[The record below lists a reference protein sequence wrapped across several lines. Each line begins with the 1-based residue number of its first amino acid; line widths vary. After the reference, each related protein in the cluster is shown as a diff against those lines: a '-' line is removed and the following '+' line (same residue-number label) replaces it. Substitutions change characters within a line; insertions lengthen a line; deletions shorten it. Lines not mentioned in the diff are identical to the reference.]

1 MSTTPFTA
9 DAVEAIKRHMNDDHA
24 GDALLIVRALGGRP
38 AATEAVTSDVDAE
51 AIEFTIDG
59 GERVRVPWGEPLTER
74 AQVRKAVV
82 TLYRRACA
90 ELGVPPRG
98 EHQEG

>member
-1 MSTTPFTA
+1 MSTPFTA

-24 GDALLIVRALGGRP
+24 ADALIIVRGLGGRP
-38 AATEAVTSDVDAE
+38 DATTAMTSDVDAE

-59 GERVRVPWGEPLTER
+59 GERIRVPWGETITER

-82 TLYRRACA
+82 TLYRKACGK
-90 ELGVPPRG
+90 LGIPIRG
-98 EHQEG
+98 EH